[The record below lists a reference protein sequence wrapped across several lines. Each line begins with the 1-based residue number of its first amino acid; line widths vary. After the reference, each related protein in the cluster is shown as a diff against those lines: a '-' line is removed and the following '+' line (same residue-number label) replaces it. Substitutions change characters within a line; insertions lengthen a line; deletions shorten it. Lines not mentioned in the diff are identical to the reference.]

1 MLVTSQTNI
10 IVVEINFVIS
20 LLLVTNCVCA
30 SSISAF
36 IIQHQ
41 PINFNLIT
49 RPNISELWFNN
60 EVWIPSR
67 SLGKS
72 SDHICP
78 CAPEITQ
85 SQGPHRKME
94 TSNRS
99 EFLWFHYG
107 FQYEVAKHL
116 TLRACPVITYCDVVI
131 MVVSRVSHKTVTHSP
146 FLWYQVQ
153 AVPVQYYKLSTMW
166 KFTIFQSLQFSN
178 PVTHQPDGNAKSR
191 TELNYVSLSS
201 CDFIS

>member
-1 MLVTSQTNI
+1 MTSQTNI

-36 IIQHQ
+36 ITQ

-49 RPNISELWFNN
+49 RQNISELWFNN

-85 SQGPHRKME
+85 SQGPHRK

-116 TLRACPVITYCDVVI
+116 TLRACLVITCGDVVI
-131 MVVSRVSHKTVTHSP
+131 MVVSRVSHKTVTHSLSCDTRYKQYLCNIINCLP
-146 FLWYQVQ
+146 CENSRYSRVCNFLTLWHISPTVMPNQ
-153 AVPVQYYKLSTMW
+153 
-166 KFTIFQSLQFSN
+166 
-178 PVTHQPDGNAKSR
+178 
-191 TELNYVSLSS
+191 ELN
-201 CDFIS
+201 